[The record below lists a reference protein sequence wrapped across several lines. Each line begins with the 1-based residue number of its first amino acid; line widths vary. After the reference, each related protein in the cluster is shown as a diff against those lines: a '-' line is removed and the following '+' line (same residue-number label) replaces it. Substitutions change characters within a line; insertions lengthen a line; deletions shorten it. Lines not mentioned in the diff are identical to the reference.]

1 MKSIDILVE
10 EHKYIKMVLKEIRK
24 QCIDIVRGKDVDY
37 QLFYNIID
45 FVRNFAD
52 KYHHQKEEERLFNIM
67 AEQLGLGVE
76 SGPIAGM
83 LVEHD
88 LGRSHIMGLEEALR
102 ECETGNMDARVDV
115 IANAI
120 GYEQLLLK
128 HIDKEDNAIYRHAER
143 RLSKAT
149 LERLDREFEAVEK
162 DEKNTALRNKYI
174 SFAKGLGSYPHVN

>member
-24 QCIDIVRGKDVDY
+24 QCIAIVRGGDVEFRT
-37 QLFYNIID
+37 FYNIID
-45 FVRNFAD
+45 FVRNYAD
-52 KYHHQKEEERLFNIM
+52 KYHHKKEEDRLFNIM

-88 LGRSHIMGLEEALR
+88 LGRAHMMDLEKALK
-102 ECETGNMDARVDV
+102 ECENGNTDAKVDI

-120 GYEQLLLK
+120 GYEQMLLK

-143 RLSKAT
+143 RLSKET
-149 LERLDREFEAVEK
+149 LDKLDKEFEAVEK
-162 DEKNTALRNKYI
+162 DSENTAVRQKYTD
-174 SFAKGLGSYPHVN
+174 FAKSFGGNQ